1 MYQYSGPGS
10 QQVLDT
16 WEISWETYMASL
28 GYIVVCV
35 DGRGTGGR
43 GEAFEKCTYL
53 KIGVKEA
60 KDQVETALYLGKQPY
75 VDKDRI
81 GIWGWSYGG
90 YMTIMSMS
98 EGTPVFKAGVAVA
111 APTDWRFYD
120 TVYTERFMR
129 TPKENFSGYAATSP
143 IRLAKDLQGKLLL
156 VHGTADDNVH
166 FQQTMDYAEA
176 LVQAGKQ
183 FDMQVYKDRNHSIYG
198 GNTRYHLYTRMS
210 NFLLDNL

>member
-1 MYQYSGPGS
+1 
-10 QQVLDT
+10 
-16 WEISWETYMASL
+16 MASL

-90 YMTIMSMS
+90 YMTLMSI
-98 EGTPVFKAGVAVA
+98 
-111 APTDWRFYD
+111 
-120 TVYTERFMR
+120 ERRNSGIQSRCSCCR
-129 TPKENFSGYAATSP
+129 TYGLAFLRHYIYRTFHAHPKENAEGYERI
-143 IRLAKDLQGKLLL
+143 IRFHTG
-156 VHGTADDNVH
+156 
-166 FQQTMDYAEA
+166 
-176 LVQAGKQ
+176 
-183 FDMQVYKDRNHSIYG
+183 
-198 GNTRYHLYTRMS
+198 
-210 NFLLDNL
+210 